1 METNIKSKIDYKL
14 RKAKNEDKELLIS
27 YKLATIFAYADNLDK
42 KEIDKINNYVLESI
56 KEEINDYK
64 VIEIDN
70 KVIGSLLVRK
80 ENNEVLLDEI
90 YIEEKYRGL
99 GIGSKLIREILNKH
113 SVVYLWVYKE
123 NTGAIKL
130 YSSLGFKIIEETET
144 RYRMKYE
151 G

>member
-27 YKLATIFAYADNLDK
+27 YKLATIFAYANNLDK

-64 VIEIDN
+64 VIEIDS
-70 KVIGSLLVRK
+70 KVIGSLLVRN

-90 YIEEKYRGL
+90 YIEDKYRGL
-99 GIGSKLIREILNKH
+99 GIGSKLIREILSKH

-123 NTGAIKL
+123 NAEAIKL
-130 YSSLGFKIIEETET
+130 YSSLGFKVIEETET